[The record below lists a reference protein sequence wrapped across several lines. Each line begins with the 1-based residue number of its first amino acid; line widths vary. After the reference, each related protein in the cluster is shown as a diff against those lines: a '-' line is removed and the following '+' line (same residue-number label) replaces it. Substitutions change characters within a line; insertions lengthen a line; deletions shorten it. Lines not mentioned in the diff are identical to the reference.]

1 MTVNANIKTEFF
13 IFNELSVLMARTER
27 SYPKNVTVAKLC
39 SHNLFNRINCKEK
52 DPKFS
57 IFLENREPVTTL
69 ELFVFQPISVFMKL
83 KKWSKTLKV
92 IALVDFMRFLT
103 FWTIFTKYTTDND
116 VSNSCLLEERELI
129 LKHLILDT
137 IKIISSWPWFFQ

>member
-13 IFNELSVLMARTER
+13 IFNELSVLMTRTER

-39 SHNLFNRINCKEK
+39 SHNLFIHNRINCKEK

-116 VSNSCLLEERELI
+116 VSNSCLLEEREPI
-129 LKHLILDT
+129 LKH
-137 IKIISSWPWFFQ
+137 FNFR